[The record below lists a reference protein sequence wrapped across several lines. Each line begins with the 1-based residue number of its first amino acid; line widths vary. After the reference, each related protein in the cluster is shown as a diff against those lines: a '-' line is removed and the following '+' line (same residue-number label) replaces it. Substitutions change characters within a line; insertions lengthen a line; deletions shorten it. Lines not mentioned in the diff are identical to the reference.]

1 MEGLRNYLYRY
12 PEQLI
17 DDCYSVRKVK
27 MDGWRGSGGQW
38 RVSLLR
44 LLTSTI
50 YYLCQ
55 YIRHLYFLYDYLLLS
70 LHTFLPSYKFT
81 SAPLYINFNSTLQTY
96 SRLRGE
102 DTTGDALLRSE
113 WNKHVMRDVISP
125 LYVLLL
131 VKACEH
137 LQAQTASALA
147 TSVHMVITLFVYIYL
162 Y

>member
-1 MEGLRNYLYRY
+1 MAGEWGAVKN
-12 PEQLI
+12 LI
-17 DDCYSVRKVK
+17 TQ
-27 MDGWRGSGGQW
+27 M
-38 RVSLLR
+38 
-44 LLTSTI
+44 LTSTI

-70 LHTFLPSYKFT
+70 LHTFLLSYKFA
-81 SAPLYINFNSTLQTY
+81 SAPLYIHFYSTSHSTHSY
-96 SRLRGE
+96 FRGE